1 MIEIPRPTDTMHP
14 DLQETLL
21 EAAAVHEEFSA
32 RGYTE
37 ARVKE
42 KVGLGRRLALLAAR
56 GIDISEAT
64 TSREQPAERE
74 MTPEEEAKYDYLD
87 NIGSMSADEIKHRIK
102 E

>member
-1 MIEIPRPTDTMHP
+1 MSEIPRPTDTMHP
-14 DLQETLL
+14 DLQETLRD
-21 EAAAVHEEFSA
+21 AAADYEVYA
-32 RGYTE
+32 AKGYTE

-56 GIDISEAT
+56 GVDISEVVWQ
-64 TSREQPAERE
+64 EQPAESE
-74 MTPEEEAKYDYLD
+74 MTPEEEAMYDYLD